1 MIHDP
6 SPKFAGAGT
15 LPLFSEARSNLRHNQ
30 HAPGPHLAS
39 HPGPGQVPVRAGP
52 ALSQCQRAGSS
63 RNICRVSQVRFMTRA
78 RADEKV
84 HHDCQMLGWARR
96 KPVKGL
102 GKSVPVHLVILR
114 NADRAD
120 CAKFIT

>member
-15 LPLFSEARSNLRHNQ
+15 LPLLSEARSNLRHNQ
-30 HAPGPHLAS
+30 YAPSCQPPGPGAGPSQNQPSAESISREPGPHKI
-39 HPGPGQVPVRAGP
+39 
-52 ALSQCQRAGSS
+52 
-63 RNICRVSQVRFMTRA
+63 ICWVSQVRFMTRA
-78 RADEKV
+78 RAPEKV
-84 HHDCQMLGWARR
+84 HHGCQVLGWARR